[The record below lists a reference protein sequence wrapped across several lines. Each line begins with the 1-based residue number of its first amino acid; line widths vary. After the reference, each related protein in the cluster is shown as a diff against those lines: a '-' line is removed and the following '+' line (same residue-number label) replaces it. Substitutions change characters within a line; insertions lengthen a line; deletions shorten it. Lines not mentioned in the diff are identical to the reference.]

1 MAARITLHVDGDL
14 SALQKE
20 LDKLKRKGLE
30 FGKLNARNFQQ
41 PLGKIRGEL
50 GQFDK
55 SLAASNARVLAFG
68 ASAGAVYAVQ
78 RAFAEMIKQTIAVE
92 KSMAEINVI
101 LGASKKELASFG
113 NELFAIASKT
123 GKSFQEVA
131 EAGSELARQGLSM
144 EQTLKRTADAMML
157 ARLGGMDVADAVN
170 SITAALNGFNA
181 AGLSSTSV
189 IDKIIAVDQAFAVSA
204 ADLAEGLKR
213 VGNTAQDAGVGFDQL
228 MGIITAVQQKTARG
242 GAVIG
247 NALKT
252 IFTRIQRPKVL
263 ESLNQLGVATT
274 NASGAQLDAMS
285 IMKNL
290 AGTYDKL
297 AGAQKAQIAELIG
310 GVFQV
315 NILKASLADLSA
327 QYSVY
332 GNATAVAGRASGE
345 AEMRNASLN
354 KTLSAALNETMQN
367 VAKLAA
373 TMGKLTMEP
382 AIKTILNLVNKI
394 TGVADSSDAEGQG
407 SKIGEGILKGI
418 GKFLSG
424 PGLMLAGVAL
434 FQLFNNLRKFAGD
447 ALRTFSGL
455 NATFNQQKSTQQQIN
470 QLLQAN
476 PAMLKKIESGELSIQ
491 QAGQMVLD
499 LYRAQEKSLMAQERL
514 AANVAAA
521 MAKARGGGGGGGKKG
536 GAKLATGYVPNFEGG
551 GEVAAM
557 GAAGYKQGDLRNP
570 GVRTQKV
577 YDGQGGSFL
586 ADVNRREKTNTVVGA
601 NGHKGTFVAPPK
613 DSVAGKKFEQR
624 IKKQLALGYYPNFAK
639 KAPPAGAGGR
649 AGRGALVQ
657 PGEGRGPRK
666 GAATGNVNI
675 QVDIDDKIAIIS
687 TAGGAEDMA
696 GMVNNNFLPETL
708 GVKIPK
714 DKKSGVGVAKIG
726 IRGVTSQTP
735 GQLKDGEFDE
745 IAEKRI
751 GKALRNMAKDIMPKG
766 IGTKVFPEG
775 TAFWNA
781 FKGDESGYPQT
792 AGRLFEGVVKGILGE
807 DSSNN
812 ATWDHETESFTKSPP
827 TELLKSVFGAD
838 GYANLTKAIAVDSKR
853 SPYSAGDTASSIANK
868 IKQKDDASQKIR
880 QEIEQE
886 GAKALKQRVGTR
898 GKARGFIPNFSALG
912 DAIGREQAANTTRS
926 AIRVGTDK
934 KLAGGHN
941 PLGIGVTNTRDEPR
955 GLKDVLGMG
964 YIPNFARMNFNTG
977 GTVPSSTPVSNPS
990 ASAPAPA
997 PKSAPGLVTHVKKH
1011 HRWWRWRW

>member
-1 MAARITLHVDGDL
+1 MSSRITLHVDGDL
-14 SALQKE
+14 SALQRE
-20 LDKLKRKGLE
+20 LAKLKKKGLD
-30 FGKLNARNFQQ
+30 FGKLNAKNFQQ
-41 PLGKIRGEL
+41 PLGKITGQL

-92 KSMAEINVI
+92 KAMAEINVI

-113 NELFAIASKT
+113 NELFNIAAKT
-123 GKSFQEVA
+123 GQSFADVA
-131 EAGSELARQGLSM
+131 EAGSELARQGLNM

-263 ESLNQLGVATT
+263 EALNELGVATT
-274 NASGAQLDAMS
+274 NSSGAQLDAMS

-290 AGTYDKL
+290 SMTYDKL

-354 KTLSAALNETMQN
+354 ETLSAGLNETMQN

-373 TMGKLTMEP
+373 SLGKLTMEP
-382 AIKTILNLVNKI
+382 AIKNILTLINKI
-394 TGVADSSDAEGQG
+394 TGVADESDAEGQG

-447 ALRTFSGL
+447 ALRTFTGL

-491 QAGQMVLD
+491 QAGKTVLD
-499 LYRAQEKSLMAQERL
+499 LYRAQEKSLLAQERL

-521 MAKARGGGGGGGKKG
+521 MARARGAGGGKGGGG
-536 GAKLATGYVPNFEGG
+536 A
-551 GEVAAM
+551 
-557 GAAGYKQGDLRNP
+557 
-570 GVRTQKV
+570 
-577 YDGQGGSFL
+577 
-586 ADVNRREKTNTVVGA
+586 
-601 NGHKGTFVAPPK
+601 
-613 DSVAGKKFEQR
+613 
-624 IKKQLALGYYPNFAK
+624 
-639 KAPPAGAGGR
+639 
-649 AGRGALVQ
+649 
-657 PGEGRGPRK
+657 
-666 GAATGNVNI
+666 
-675 QVDIDDKIAIIS
+675 
-687 TAGGAEDMA
+687 
-696 GMVNNNFLPETL
+696 
-708 GVKIPK
+708 
-714 DKKSGVGVAKIG
+714 
-726 IRGVTSQTP
+726 
-735 GQLKDGEFDE
+735 
-745 IAEKRI
+745 
-751 GKALRNMAKDIMPKG
+751 
-766 IGTKVFPEG
+766 
-775 TAFWNA
+775 
-781 FKGDESGYPQT
+781 
-792 AGRLFEGVVKGILGE
+792 RL
-807 DSSNN
+807 
-812 ATWDHETESFTKSPP
+812 
-827 TELLKSVFGAD
+827 
-838 GYANLTKAIAVDSKR
+838 
-853 SPYSAGDTASSIANK
+853 YS
-868 IKQKDDASQKIR
+868 
-880 QEIEQE
+880 
-886 GAKALKQRVGTR
+886 
-898 GKARGFIPNFSALG
+898 
-912 DAIGREQAANTTRS
+912 
-926 AIRVGTDK
+926 
-934 KLAGGHN
+934 
-941 PLGIGVTNTRDEPR
+941 
-955 GLKDVLGMG
+955 
-964 YIPNFARMNFNTG
+964 
-977 GTVPSSTPVSNPS
+977 
-990 ASAPAPA
+990 
-997 PKSAPGLVTHVKKH
+997 
-1011 HRWWRWRW
+1011 

>member
-1 MAARITLHVDGDL
+1 MGARITLHVDGDL
-14 SALQKE
+14 SALQRE

-30 FGKLNARNFQQ
+30 FGKVNAKNFQQ

-78 RAFAEMIKQTIAVE
+78 KAFAEMIKQTIAVE
-92 KSMAEINVI
+92 KAMAEINVI
-101 LGASKKELASFG
+101 LGASTKELASFG
-113 NELFAIASKT
+113 NELFSIAAKT
-123 GKSFQEVA
+123 GQSFADVA

-263 ESLNQLGVATT
+263 ESLNELGVATT
-274 NASGAQLDAMS
+274 NSSGAQLDAMS

-315 NILKASLADLSA
+315 NILKASLSDLSA

-354 KTLSAALNETMQN
+354 QTLSAGLNETMQN

-382 AIKTILNLVNKI
+382 AIKNILTLINKI
-394 TGVADSSDAEGQG
+394 TGVADESDAEGQG
-407 SKIGEGILKGI
+407 SKIGEGILAGI

-455 NATFNQQKSTQQQIN
+455 NASFNQQKSTQQQIN

-491 QAGQMVLD
+491 KAGETVLG
-499 LYRAQEKSLMAQERL
+499 LYRAQEKSLLAQERL

-521 MAKARGGGGGGGKKG
+521 MARTRGGGGGGKKG
-536 GAKLATGYVPNFEGG
+536 GTKLATGYVPNFEGG

-624 IKKQLALGYYPNFAK
+624 IKKQLALGYYPNFAAA
-639 KAPPAGAGGR
+639 APRPAPTALLGAGGK
-649 AGRGALVQ
+649 AKRGDINNK
-657 PGEGRGPRK
+657 GRGPRK
-666 GAATGNVNI
+666 GKKSVNVK
-675 QVDIDDKIAIIS
+675 VDIDDKIALIS
-687 TAGGAEDMA
+687 TSGGAEDMA
-696 GMVNNNFLPETL
+696 GMVSRDFLPETL

-714 DKKSGVGVAKIG
+714 DVKSGVGVAKIG
-726 IRGVTSQTP
+726 VRGVTSQTP
-735 GQLKDGEFDE
+735 GQLKDG
-745 IAEKRI
+745 
-751 GKALRNMAKDIMPKG
+751 LAKYG
-766 IGTKVFPEG
+766 
-775 TAFWNA
+775 
-781 FKGDESGYPQT
+781 Q
-792 AGRLFEGVVKGILGE
+792 
-807 DSSNN
+807 
-812 ATWDHETESFTKSPP
+812 
-827 TELLKSVFGAD
+827 
-838 GYANLTKAIAVDSKR
+838 
-853 SPYSAGDTASSIANK
+853 
-868 IKQKDDASQKIR
+868 
-880 QEIEQE
+880 
-886 GAKALKQRVGTR
+886 
-898 GKARGFIPNFSALG
+898 
-912 DAIGREQAANTTRS
+912 
-926 AIRVGTDK
+926 
-934 KLAGGHN
+934 GHN
-941 PLGIGVTNTRDEPR
+941 
-955 GLKDVLGMG
+955 
-964 YIPNFARMNFNTG
+964 A
-977 GTVPSSTPVSNPS
+977 
-990 ASAPAPA
+990 
-997 PKSAPGLVTHVKKH
+997 
-1011 HRWWRWRW
+1011 